1 MNNTAI
7 ISAWRPA
14 ALAVVRLEQS
24 STETQRHLAWKF
36 LKQHGVKRN
45 NEPDLR
51 PCDTEPPS
59 AA

>member
-7 ISAWRPA
+7 ITAWRPA
-14 ALAVVRLEQS
+14 ALAVVRLEQP

-36 LKQHGVKRN
+36 LKQHGVKS
-45 NEPDLR
+45 EPDLR
-51 PCDTEPPS
+51 PCDTNPPED